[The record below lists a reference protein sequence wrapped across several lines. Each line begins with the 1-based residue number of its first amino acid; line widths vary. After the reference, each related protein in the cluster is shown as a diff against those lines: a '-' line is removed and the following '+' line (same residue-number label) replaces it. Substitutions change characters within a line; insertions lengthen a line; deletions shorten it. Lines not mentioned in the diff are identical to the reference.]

1 MRGARPWEEK
11 LKPKRKKKKLKV
23 DRTTNIVSLDSD
35 DVQIMTEAIIKV
47 AHTSFKSIEEW
58 QEEILGTVT
67 NLLKVLCKA
76 VEEVKIIV
84 ACPSGTTESQ
94 APSKT

>member
-1 MRGARPWEEK
+1 MKEDITANT
-11 LKPKRKKKKLKV
+11 V
-23 DRTTNIVSLDSD
+23 ILDSD
-35 DVQIMTEAIIKV
+35 DVQLMTEEITEAMQ
-47 AHTSFKSIEEW
+47 TSFMSIEEW